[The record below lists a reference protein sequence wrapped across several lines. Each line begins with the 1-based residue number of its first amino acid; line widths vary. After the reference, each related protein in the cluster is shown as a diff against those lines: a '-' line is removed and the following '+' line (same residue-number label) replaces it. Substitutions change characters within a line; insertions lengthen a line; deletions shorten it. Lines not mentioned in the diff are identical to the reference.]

1 MAKRE
6 TCLELHHAL
15 KGLAKTKLWQVGLQ
29 GYSQSISFT
38 SLLSKNQSPTASA
51 MVYSADST
59 LDHEQNIEEV
69 NQEDWRNTD
78 TFMVSSVSI
87 MCRKL
92 N

>member
-1 MAKRE
+1 MQQRCE
-6 TCLELHHAL
+6 TGFMFITS
-15 KGLAKTKLWQVGLQ
+15 K

-78 TFMVSSVSI
+78 TFMDHPSAHS
-87 MCRKL
+87 
-92 N
+92 